1 MLFDLTACVSPDN
14 WVPPAPTTVYDPVTF
29 TQDFTSTCGKGQRP
43 AWRQFDWQDSIPST
57 ASIVF
62 AAQTADTLA
71 ALATAQVV
79 PVATVTTST
88 ALPAWDVALLDTT
101 SGGVLR
107 TASPPVISKDILR
120 MTMTLN
126 PTADKK
132 ASPTLIQWK
141 VQYDCVDAE

>member
-1 MLFDLTACVSPDN
+1 MLFDLTACVSPDS
-14 WVPPAPTTVYDPVTF
+14 WVPPAPTTVYSPVTF

-62 AAQTADTLA
+62 AAQTANTTA
-71 ALATAQVV
+71 ELATAQTV
-79 PVATVTTST
+79 PVATDTASS

-101 SGGVLR
+101 TGGVLR
-107 TASPPVISKDILR
+107 AASPAVISKSVLR
-120 MTMTLN
+120 MTITLN
-126 PTADKK
+126 PTSDQK